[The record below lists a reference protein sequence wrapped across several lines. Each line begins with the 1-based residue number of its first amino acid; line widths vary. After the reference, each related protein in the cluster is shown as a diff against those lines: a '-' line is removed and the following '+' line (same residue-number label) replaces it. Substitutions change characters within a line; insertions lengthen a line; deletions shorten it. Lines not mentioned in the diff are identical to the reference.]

1 MVSEIVK
8 SIRNNGKRIEYCLYY
23 YRDRDQKEVD
33 LIYVKDQTLYPI
45 EIKKGIG
52 KDKAGKNFKIL
63 EQYKMPIATGLI
75 IDTSDKVYPLNKDA
89 YYCPV
94 GLVGM

>member
-1 MVSEIVK
+1 
-8 SIRNNGKRIEYCLYY
+8 
-23 YRDRDQKEVD
+23 
-33 LIYVKDQTLYPI
+33 
-45 EIKKGIG
+45 
-52 KDKAGKNFKIL
+52 
-63 EQYKMPIATGLI
+63 MPFATGLI